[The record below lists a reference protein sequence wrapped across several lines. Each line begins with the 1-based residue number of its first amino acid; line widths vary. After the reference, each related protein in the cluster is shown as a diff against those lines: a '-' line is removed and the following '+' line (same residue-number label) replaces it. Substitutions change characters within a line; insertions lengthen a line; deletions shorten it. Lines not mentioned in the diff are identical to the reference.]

1 MRGLLLIHYS
11 FCRRDAVFIA
21 IGYYKL
27 YSISIAG
34 TPTSP
39 RLISGLES
47 NVSRQERDGERERER
62 EKEKMQ
68 KTGERITVIYEL
80 YKMNRMWKF

>member
-39 RLISGLES
+39 RFISGLES
-47 NVSRQERDGERERER
+47 NVSRQERKRER
-62 EKEKMQ
+62 EKMQ
-68 KTGERITVIYEL
+68 KTEERVAVIYEL

>member
-47 NVSRQERDGERERER
+47 NVSRQERKRER
-62 EKEKMQ
+62 EKMQ
-68 KTGERITVIYEL
+68 KTEERVAVIYEL